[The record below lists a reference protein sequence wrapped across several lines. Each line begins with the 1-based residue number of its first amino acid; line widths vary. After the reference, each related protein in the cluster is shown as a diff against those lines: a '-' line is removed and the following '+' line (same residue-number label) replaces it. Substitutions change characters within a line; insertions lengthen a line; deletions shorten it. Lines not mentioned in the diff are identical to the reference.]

1 MILIEY
7 IWGCEMTKNPKWV
20 VVYYHYKQPAPVLA
34 EITELK
40 HFREI
45 CENFPTDWG
54 HLIEVE
60 TGKIL
65 DTYHSY

>member
-1 MILIEY
+1 
-7 IWGCEMTKNPKWV
+7 MTENPKWV
-20 VVYYHYKQPAPVLA
+20 AVYYYYKQPAPIMD
-34 EITELK
+34 EIKELK

-45 CENFPTDWG
+45 CEHFPTDWG
-54 HLIEVE
+54 YLIEVE